1 MQATRDQITVGVVIP
16 AVSSKL
22 MQIPDVREVKDVL
35 NRISGMMGLK
45 YNLMTAYC
53 GGKFYREWY
62 HLAEGDVIWIE
73 YPEDKLPDKL
83 KEIAAKE
90 AASRAEKL
98 FIPRKKAAL
107 PIIAPTNGTR
117 IPSVYEGNLG
127 YSGSFVQR
135 PAPAPVLPLP
145 LKKAATVDYLAGDLF
160 HQPTN
165 TFVPKGVK
173 YWENNSGNP
182 QGFGNPASLEQYGTT
197 GNYQRYPS
205 RPPPTASITNPQARW
220 SIAGIDSSV
229 MLRDH
234 SMFTKNY
241 RKGKINP
248 MIRINFKFWTGQD
261 VPLQLH
267 PENRISTIVKSL
279 IAMMKTGKEGV
290 TPDLLV
296 FKGPNP
302 GQKITLEDK
311 MITLFPEHP
320 AEIDIEVSLAGAEQ
334 EDTDTKMDYGG
345 DYWKAFVKEQLFS

>member
-1 MQATRDQITVGVVIP
+1 MPTTQDQVTVGVVIP

-107 PIIAPTNGTR
+107 PIIAPTN
-117 IPSVYEGNLG
+117 
-127 YSGSFVQR
+127 
-135 PAPAPVLPLP
+135 APVLPLP
-145 LKKAATVDYLAGDLF
+145 LKKAPTVDYLAGDLF

-165 TFVPKGVK
+165 PFVPKGAK
-173 YWENNSGNP
+173 YWENNSGNLR
-182 QGFGNPASLEQYGTT
+182 GFGNPSSLEQYGTT
-197 GNYQRYPS
+197 GNYQRYPA

-248 MIRINFKFWTGQD
+248 MIRINFKFWTGQA

-311 MITLFPEHP
+311 MIALFPEHP
-320 AEIDIEVSLAGAEQ
+320 AEIDIEVSLAGTEE
-334 EDTDTKMDYGG
+334 EDTDTKMDYGS
-345 DYWKAFVKEQLFS
+345 DYWKGFVKEQLFS